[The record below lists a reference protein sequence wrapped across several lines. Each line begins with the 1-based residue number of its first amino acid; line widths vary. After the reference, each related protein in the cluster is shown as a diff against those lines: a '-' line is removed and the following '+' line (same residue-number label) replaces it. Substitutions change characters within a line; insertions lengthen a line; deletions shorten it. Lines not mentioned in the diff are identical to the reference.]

1 LGGVAGGLGDY
12 FRVDPVVVRLI
23 FVLLALAEGNAVLLY
38 LIAWLIIPEE
48 PGEPEEQEVKVGE
61 SKEDGWG
68 MSQDGPRDRRRLF
81 GSLLIIAGLLF
92 LARQVSIWIDPSW
105 LLAIGLIAA
114 GIVVLVRG
122 RG

>member
-1 LGGVAGGLGDY
+1 MNKLYRSRTNRVLGGVAGGLGDY

-61 SKEDGWG
+61 S
-68 MSQDGPRDRRRLF
+68 
-81 GSLLIIAGLLF
+81 
-92 LARQVSIWIDPSW
+92 
-105 LLAIGLIAA
+105 
-114 GIVVLVRG
+114 
-122 RG
+122 